1 MRTSFLFKSCLL
13 SALLLGI
20 AVQPSTAETKSERAQ
35 NQLFAQRVLADKD
48 LDDLTQRARALLKTG
63 LNAGSTYP
71 EIWIRDFATFMEISC
86 EVNDRESIRKSLL
99 LLLRFQRADGNI
111 PDGLSQREVKTDVPP
126 PYLPPEVKASL
137 KTTILTWREVI
148 ENPRVPDYQAFK
160 NSVET
165 DQETSLVQAVHT
177 YIKKTGDKAIL
188 NEVVDGRTMLE
199 HLDDALD
206 FLMEQRFSPKYG
218 LVFGATTID
227 WGDIAPEDNPGA
239 VFNDKTHRAID
250 IYDNAMFLLAID
262 DMVAMAG
269 PKSDLAK
276 KWKKVGRGIRT
287 NARKHLWDTKSQKF
301 IPHIYLGESPF
312 PKDFDEN
319 AVWYHGGTAVA
330 IQAGLLNKDEIAASL
345 QAMRLNIKQVG
356 GLTVGITNIPVY
368 PKGLFVNG
376 NVDPW
381 VYQNGGDW
389 DWFGGRMVQALVQQG
404 FGPDA
409 YLELLPMVQRVKRH
423 NGFYEWFDLQDK
435 PRGSGTFRGSAGVL
449 GKATEMLQSWARTQ
463 LASPTK

>member
-1 MRTSFLFKSCLL
+1 MRPSFLLKSSLVGLLLVGCFVRTSS
-13 SALLLGI
+13 
-20 AVQPSTAETKSERAQ
+20 AETKSERVQ
-35 NQLFAQRVLADKD
+35 NQLFAQRILADKD
-48 LDDLTQRARALLKTG
+48 LDDVTGRAKALLKTG
-63 LNAGSTYP
+63 FNAGSTYP
-71 EIWIRDFATFMEISC
+71 EIWIRDFASFMDISC
-86 EVNDRESIRKSLL
+86 QVNDRSSIRQSLL
-99 LLLRFQRADGNI
+99 LLLRFQRVDGNI
-111 PDGLSQREVKTDVPP
+111 PDGLSQREVRTDVPP
-126 PYLPPEVKASL
+126 PYLPPEVTPQL

-148 ENPRVPDYQAFK
+148 DNPRVPDYQAFK

-177 YIKKTGDKAIL
+177 YIKRTGDSTIL
-188 NEVVDGRTMLE
+188 NEVVDGRTMLQ

-206 FLMEQRFSPKYG
+206 FLMEQRFSAKYG
-218 LVFGATTID
+218 LVFGGTTID

-239 VFNDKTHRAID
+239 VFNEKTHRAID

-262 DMVAMAG
+262 DIAEMAG
-269 PKSDLAK
+269 RDSTLAK
-276 KWKKVGRGIRT
+276 KWQKIGRGIRT
-287 NARKHLWDTKSQKF
+287 NSRKHLWDAKRQKF
-301 IPHIYLGESPF
+301 IPHIYLDKSPF
-312 PKDFDEN
+312 PADFDESSI
-319 AVWYHGGTAVA
+319 WYHGGTAVA
-330 IQAGLLNKDEIAASL
+330 IQAGLLNKDEIKTSL
-345 QAMRLNIKQVG
+345 QAMRLNIKQAG
-356 GLTVGITNIPVY
+356 GLTVGITNYPVY

-404 FGPDA
+404 FGADA

-449 GKATEMLQSWARTQ
+449 GKAVEMLQGWAKGQ
-463 LASPTK
+463 V